1 MESKMEREM
10 DRVRWRDMEREMD
23 RVRWRDME
31 RKTEREKERDIK
43 RKRTGGTNSAVEY
56 LKRPGCD
63 SWAPDKQAGLSSQ
76 CPSPYT
82 AAPPQTSFYAPSQLR
97 PASLHHHNML
107 DMQTVGLQSP
117 YPSSA
122 VGGMGS
128 IPNLSI
134 GNIGNTTGLGLMTGL
149 YGEQNY
155 YRHGGRKYKS
165 WILGRHSGKAG
176 WRDGLSD
183 GNIARQK
190 ATSEK
195 NYGMAMGGMGMY
207 TDQYGAMSRPSPYG
221 PYGGHHPHHPV
232 KEMVKPP
239 YSYIALIAMAIQS
252 APERKIT
259 LNGIYQF
266 IMEKF
271 PFYRE
276 NKQGWQNSI
285 RHNLSLNEC
294 FVKIPR
300 DDKKPGKGSY
310 WTLHPDSYN
319 MFDNGSYLRRRRRFK
334 RSPAEK
340 EKEERMKRLDESKD
354 GVKDGLEEGEI
365 QHARESHGN
374 SSNTSGSDSASETPV
389 KMEKE
394 VLRPRNSVSP
404 GDMSRST
411 KIEPMDTP
419 QSECLGGG
427 LGDLH
432 HHHHHHH
439 HSMAERMVGSR
450 LSHHGG
456 HLSHPQLQGHGLS
469 LQAQGLCGVGAGSS
483 LTLPTD
489 PLSPIESSVSN
500 FTVENFLSPSHLA
513 SGGDMVTGG
522 AGASSRPPP
531 LVSPHLLPYSRAS
544 DLYRPITACSQAAS
558 PPAASYNSYH
568 CGSGSGQSS
577 SVYPSASTPHISSGH
592 GQQSG
597 AGHSVGHQHQHA
609 VMNMSS
615 SSSGGGSGSNNTTTN
630 NNSGNSHG
638 CSDDNGSPHAPHHLG
653 GHLSHP
659 SLHQS
664 NGLSSS
670 MFSMSQHKDFTYP
683 RANGFY
689 MNPASDLNHGSS
701 DFGSF
706 TSMSMRD
713 MFQNSAS
720 CQLAAFRT
728 PTYKSSASYYDCS
741 KY

>member
-1 MESKMEREM
+1 
-10 DRVRWRDMEREMD
+10 
-23 RVRWRDME
+23 
-31 RKTEREKERDIK
+31 
-43 RKRTGGTNSAVEY
+43 
-56 LKRPGCD
+56 
-63 SWAPDKQAGLSSQ
+63 
-76 CPSPYT
+76 
-82 AAPPQTSFYAPSQLR
+82 
-97 PASLHHHNML
+97 ML

-128 IPNLSI
+128 ISNLSI

-149 YGEQNY
+149 YGDQNY
-155 YRHGGRKYKS
+155 YRHGG
-165 WILGRHSGKAG
+165 
-176 WRDGLSD
+176 
-183 GNIARQK
+183 
-190 ATSEK
+190 
-195 NYGMAMGGMGMY
+195 YGMAMGGMSMY

-252 APERKIT
+252 APERKVT

-340 EKEERMKRLDESKD
+340 EKEERMKRLEESKD

-365 QHARESHGN
+365 HHARESHGN
-374 SSNTSGSDSASETPV
+374 SSNTSGSDTASETPV
-389 KMEKE
+389 KMEKD

-404 GDMSRST
+404 GELTRST
-411 KIEPMDTP
+411 KIEPMDVP
-419 QSECLGGG
+419 QNECLGGG
-427 LGDLH
+427 LDL
-432 HHHHHHH
+432 HH
-439 HSMAERMVGSR
+439 HSMAERMAGGR
-450 LSHHGG
+450 LGHHGG

-469 LQAQGLCGVGAGSS
+469 LQAQGLCGVGAGNS
-483 LTLPTD
+483 LSLSTD

-513 SGGDMVTGG
+513 NSDMVPGSSG
-522 AGASSRPPP
+522 ASNLSSRPPP

-558 PPAASYNSYH
+558 PPAAPYNSYH

-577 SVYPSASTPHISSGH
+577 SGYPSSSTPHISSGH

-597 AGHSVGHQHQHA
+597 LSGHHQHGP
-609 VMNMSS
+609 MNMASS
-615 SSSGGGSGSNNTTTN
+615 NSSINGGNG
-630 NNSGNSHG
+630 HG
-638 CSDDNGSPHAPHHLG
+638 CSDDNGGSPHAPHHLG

-670 MFSMSQHKDFTYP
+670 MFSMSQHKDFAYP

-689 MNPASDLNHGSS
+689 MNPTSDLNPGSS

-720 CQLAAFRT
+720 CQLAAFRAPSYKA
-728 PTYKSSASYYDCS
+728 PTSYYDCS

>member
-1 MESKMEREM
+1 
-10 DRVRWRDMEREMD
+10 
-23 RVRWRDME
+23 
-31 RKTEREKERDIK
+31 
-43 RKRTGGTNSAVEY
+43 
-56 LKRPGCD
+56 
-63 SWAPDKQAGLSSQ
+63 
-76 CPSPYT
+76 
-82 AAPPQTSFYAPSQLR
+82 
-97 PASLHHHNML
+97 ML

-128 IPNLSI
+128 IPNIS
-134 GNIGNTTGLGLMTGL
+134 IGNTTGLGLMSGL
-149 YGEQNY
+149 YGDQNY
-155 YRHGGRKYKS
+155 YRHGG
-165 WILGRHSGKAG
+165 
-176 WRDGLSD
+176 
-183 GNIARQK
+183 
-190 ATSEK
+190 
-195 NYGMAMGGMGMY
+195 YGMAMGGMGMY
-207 TDQYGAMSRPSPYG
+207 TDQYGAMARPSPYG

-252 APERKIT
+252 APDRKIT

-340 EKEERMKRLDESKD
+340 EKEERMKRLEESKD

-365 QHARESHGN
+365 QHNTSRGESNGN
-374 SSNTSGSDSASETPV
+374 ASNTSGSDSASETPV
-389 KMEKE
+389 KLEKDT
-394 VLRPRNSVSP
+394 LRQRSSVSP
-404 GDMSRST
+404 GELTRGT
-411 KIEPMDTP
+411 KMEPVDP
-419 QSECLGGG
+419 PHNECLAGG
-427 LGDLH
+427 LAD
-432 HHHHHHH
+432 HHHHHH
-439 HSMAERMVGSR
+439 HSMVDRMGGGR
-450 LSHHGG
+450 LGHHG
-456 HLSHPQLQGHGLS
+456 HLSHAQLQGHGLN
-469 LQAQGLCGVGAGSS
+469 LQGQGLCGVGSS
-483 LTLPTD
+483 NTLPLPPD
-489 PLSPIESSVSN
+489 PMSPIESSVSN

-513 SGGDMVTGG
+513 NGGDMGPGG
-522 AGASSRPPP
+522 PSSLSSRPPP

-544 DLYRPITACSQAAS
+544 DLYRPGTACSQAAS
-558 PPAASYNSYH
+558 PPTTPYNSYH
-568 CGSGSGQSS
+568 CGSGPSG
-577 SVYPSASTPHISSGH
+577 YPSSGTPHISSGGH
-592 GQQSG
+592 GQPSSG
-597 AGHSVGHQHQHA
+597 GHHQHG
-609 VMNMSS
+609 VMNMSNN
-615 SSSGGGSGSNNTTTN
+615 SNN
-630 NNSGNSHG
+630 GG
-638 CSDDNGSPHAPHHLG
+638 CSDDNNGSPHGTPHHHQG
-653 GHLSHP
+653 GHLSSHA
-659 SLHQS
+659 SLHQA

-670 MFSMSQHKDFTYP
+670 VFSSMSQHKDFSYP
-683 RANGFY
+683 RANGWY
-689 MNPASDLNHGSS
+689 PATDLNPGAS

-720 CQLAAFRT
+720 CQLAAFRA
-728 PTYKSSASYYDCS
+728 PSYKAPASYYDCT